1 MNIDIRTVL
10 IFLILTYLLQVIALF
25 AQYRVNKTH
34 CGLGWWTLGS
44 LTCALGFVFY
54 YMRDYPVI
62 APIAI
67 VINNILFVGGALLF
81 YVGVLRFFNRRERP
95 EWLVV
100 FCALASLIAVYFTY
114 VDDNLAVRV
123 ANNSLALAIVAFL
136 IARAL
141 FAYRT
146 HPVTTS
152 ASFLAV
158 VFLTCGILLVMRAL
172 SILFI
177 PVGDL
182 FSPTLAQALTFLVG
196 LVTSTLWTFGF
207 IILVNQRLNAQN
219 LEARERFELIF
230 DTSPDAVLI
239 CRLDDGLILDA
250 NRGFAALSG
259 HSREEL
265 TGKCSTDLDM
275 WENPAERR
283 KFMNELR
290 EKGSCENFETIFH
303 QGEGGKLVVI
313 LSARI
318 ISLYGV
324 PHALTVIR
332 DITERKRAEEEHR
345 KLELRLQR
353 AEKMEALGTL
363 AGGVA
368 HDLNNVLGII
378 VGYSEMLLH
387 ELEDA
392 SQGKSHA
399 TKILKGGQRAAA
411 IVQDLLTLARRG
423 VPNTKVLN
431 LNGTVRDCQ
440 ESPEFMKLSSSQAN
454 LRIDTC
460 LEADL
465 LNVSGSP
472 VHLGKSLMNLMSNA
486 VEAMPDGGVLTV
498 RTANCY
504 LDKPIS
510 GYDEVREGDYVV
522 LTMSDTGEGI
532 APEDLKRIFEPFY
545 TKKVMGRSGTGL
557 GLAVVWG
564 TVKDHRGYINVESEE
579 GKGTTFTLY
588 FPVTRER
595 ITPEQIAISASEF
608 VGNGETILV
617 VDDVKEQ
624 RELAMMMLTKLNYRV
639 SSARSGEEAVEH
651 LRREAVDL
659 VVLDMIM
666 DGMDGLDTY
675 IKILEINPRQ
685 KAIIV
690 SGYSET
696 ERVSRA
702 QALGAG
708 PYVQKPYILERL
720 GQAVRSELGPVNMS
734 AGRLASNNAKPRETG
749 TGF

>member
-10 IFLILTYLLQVIALF
+10 IFMILTYLLQLIALF

-34 CGLGWWTLGS
+34 CGLGWWTMGS
-44 LTCALGFVFY
+44 LTLALAFVFY
-54 YMRDYPVI
+54 YVRDYPVI
-62 APIAI
+62 APVAI
-67 VINNILFVGGALLF
+67 VTNNILFVGGALLF
-81 YVGVLRFFNRRERP
+81 YVGVLRFFNRREHPVR
-95 EWLVV
+95 LMAFCVV
-100 FCALASLIAVYFTY
+100 AGLIAFYFTC
-114 VDDNLAVRV
+114 VQDNLAARV
-123 ANNSLALAIVAFL
+123 ANNSLALAITAL
-136 IARAL
+136 MIARAL
-141 FAYRT
+141 FVYRT

-152 ASFLAV
+152 ASFLAA
-158 VFLTCGILLVMRAL
+158 VFFACGILLVIRAL
-172 SILFI
+172 SVLFV

-182 FSPTLAQALTFLVG
+182 FSPTLTQVLTFLVG
-196 LVTSTLWTFGF
+196 LITSTLWTFGF

-239 CRLDDGLILDA
+239 CRLEDGVILDA
-250 NRGFAALSG
+250 NRGFATLSG
-259 HSREEL
+259 LSRDEL
-265 TGKCSTDLDM
+265 AGKCSADIRL
-275 WENPAERR
+275 WEDPWERR
-283 KFMNELR
+283 KFIYELR
-290 EKGSCENFETIFH
+290 EKGTCENFEAIFH
-303 QGEGGKLVVI
+303 RPEGERLVVI
-313 LSARI
+313 LSARV

-324 PHALTVIR
+324 AHALIVIR

-345 KLELRLQR
+345 KLEIRLQR

-378 VGYSEMLLH
+378 VGYSEMLLRDM
-387 ELEDA
+387 EEVN
-392 SQGKSHA
+392 QGKSHA
-399 TKILKGGQRAAA
+399 MKILKGGQRAAA

-431 LNGTVRDCQ
+431 LNGIVRDCQ
-440 ESPEFMKLSSSQAN
+440 ESAEFMKLSSSQPGV
-454 LRIDTC
+454 RIETF

-472 VHLGKSLMNLMSNA
+472 VHLSKSLMNLMSNA
-486 VEAMPDGGVLTV
+486 VEAMPGGGVLTV

-522 LTMSDTGEGI
+522 LSVSDTGEGI
-532 APEDLKRIFEPFY
+532 ASEDLKRVFEPFY

-579 GKGTTFTLY
+579 RKGTTFTLY

-595 ITPEQIAISASEF
+595 ITPEQIAVSASEYM
-608 VGNGETILV
+608 GNGETILV

-624 RELAMMMLTKLNYRV
+624 RELATMMLSKLNYRA
-639 SSARSGEEAVEH
+639 SCACSGEEAVEH
-651 LRREAVDL
+651 IRREPVDL
-659 VVLDMIM
+659 VVLDMIL

-675 IKILEINPRQ
+675 IKLLEIQPRQ

-696 ERVSRA
+696 ERVSKA

-708 PYVQKPYILERL
+708 PYVQKPYILEKL
-720 GQAVRSELGPVNMS
+720 GQAIRNELGSRNIP
-734 AGRLASNNAKPRETG
+734 AGKLAADPAGFRESDRG
-749 TGF
+749 V